1 MNSLAWLLATHKE
14 DKFRNP
20 EEAIR
25 LAERACELTSYEN
38 AGLVDTLAAAYAAA
52 GRFPD
57 AVKTT
62 ERAIDLA
69 ESANQQQLA
78 DEIKKRLELY
88 KTGQPYC
95 D

>member
-1 MNSLAWLLATHKE
+1 
-14 DKFRNP
+14 
-20 EEAIR
+20 
-25 LAERACELTSYEN
+25 
-38 AGLVDTLAAAYAAA
+38 VDTLAAAYAAA